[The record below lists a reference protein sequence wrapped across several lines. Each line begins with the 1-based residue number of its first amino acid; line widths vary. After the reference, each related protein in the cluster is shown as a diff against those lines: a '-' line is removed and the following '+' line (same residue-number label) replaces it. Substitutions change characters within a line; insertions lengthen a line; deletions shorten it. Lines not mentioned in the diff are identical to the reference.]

1 MLDKLL
7 EEALVLRRMLLAVS
21 FTLALA
27 VAPVAG
33 CASDPEEGRGPAIG
47 SEAPG
52 FTLEALD
59 GREVSL
65 AALTDDGPVVLVFFR
80 GVW

>member
-1 MLDKLL
+1 M
-7 EEALVLRRMLLAVS
+7 RCMLLAIS
-21 FTLALA
+21 FTLAL
-27 VAPVAG
+27 VAAPAP
-33 CASDPEEGRGPAIG
+33 ASAADPQEERGPGVG

-65 AALTDDGPVVLVFFR
+65 AGLTEEGPVVLVFFR
-80 GVW
+80 GAW

>member
-1 MLDKLL
+1 ML
-7 EEALVLRRMLLAVS
+7 RTTLLAGS
-21 FTLALA
+21 LTLAIILA
-27 VAPVAG
+27 APSSGSAAEPDG
-33 CASDPEEGRGPAIG
+33 ERGPTVG

-65 AALTDDGPVVLVFFR
+65 AELTDDGPVVLVFFR
-80 GVW
+80 GAW

>member
-1 MLDKLL
+1 MG
-7 EEALVLRRMLLAVS
+7 RMLVAAL
-21 FTLALA
+21 FTLAL
-27 VAPVAG
+27 VAAWTPGSAA
-33 CASDPEEGRGPAIG
+33 ASEEVRGPAVG

-65 AALTDDGPVVLVFFR
+65 AGLTDQGPVVLVFFR
-80 GVW
+80 GAW

>member
-1 MLDKLL
+1 M
-7 EEALVLRRMLLAVS
+7 RRMLLAVS
-21 FTLALA
+21 FTLAL
-27 VAPVAG
+27 VAAPGTG
-33 CASDPEEGRGPAIG
+33 CAPDPEEGRGPAIG

-65 AALTDDGPVVLVFFR
+65 AALTGDGPVVLLFFR
-80 GVW
+80 GAW